1 MEVERGSWMMGPE
14 MPHEKMMDK
23 YDIRYTDLGME
34 AKQAIQSFDVF
45 YHKALEN
52 GIDEN
57 EHEELI
63 RRSYE
68 LVEIILKDQ
77 SFSPR

>member
-23 YDIRYTDLGME
+23 YDIRYTDLGIG
-34 AKQAIQSFDVF
+34 AKEAIQSFDVF

-52 GIDEN
+52 GIDEE

-63 RRSYE
+63 TLSYA
-68 LVEIILKDQ
+68 LIEIILKDQ
-77 SFSPR
+77 TKSPR